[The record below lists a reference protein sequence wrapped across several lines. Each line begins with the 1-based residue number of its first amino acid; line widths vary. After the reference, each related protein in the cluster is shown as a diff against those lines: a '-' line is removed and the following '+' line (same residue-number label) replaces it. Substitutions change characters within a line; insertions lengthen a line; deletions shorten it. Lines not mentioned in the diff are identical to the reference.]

1 MNEGGEVRVKA
12 ARNSIAVLI
21 VVLIGALVGSS
32 CSSGGGS
39 RRASADTKRYAVGSV
54 TATFDDASEPLAGN
68 PATTPGARSLVTTI
82 FYPARGVPGSDPVE
96 AAPADRGAGPYP
108 LIVFSHGLG
117 ASPATYRDL
126 LVEWAAA
133 GYVVAAPAFPNTNSA
148 ATGGIDPGDFANQPA
163 DVSAVIGGVLE
174 TSDATEEPLA
184 GLVDPESIG
193 VAGHSLGG
201 ITTLGVAAN
210 TCCRDDRVKAA
221 VVMAGDPLTFPSG
234 RFDYADAPPIL
245 LVHGTAD
252 DLVTYEASVDV
263 FNAGKAPKGI
273 LTIKRGDHGAPVSPS
288 GPAFAS
294 VVKTTTDF
302 FDAYLKDDPDALQRL
317 EVDGDTPTTRIV
329 FASGSGTNVT
339 LPPVPTQPAREL
351 EATVS
356 PDTDLTD
363 GQTVT
368 VSWKGFTPG
377 STINIVQC
385 SNRTAGDASACDLKT
400 GKILQPNPT
409 GSGSLPLEIVTGPVG
424 TGVCDAT
431 SSDCQ
436 IVFND
441 GGSLDPKAS
450 VRVSISFA
458 P

>member
-1 MNEGGEVRVKA
+1 M
-12 ARNSIAVLI
+12 
-21 VVLIGALVGSS
+21 
-32 CSSGGGS
+32 
-39 RRASADTKRYAVGSV
+39 T
-54 TATFDDASEPLAGN
+54 
-68 PATTPGARSLVTTI
+68 
-82 FYPARGVPGSDPVE
+82 
-96 AAPADRGAGPYP
+96 APADRGAGPYP

-117 ASPATYRDL
+117 ASPASYRGL
-126 LVEWAAA
+126 LVAWAAA
-133 GYVVAAPAFPNTNSA
+133 GYVVAAPAFPKTNSA
-148 ATGGIDPGDFANQPA
+148 AAGGIDPGDFANQPA
-163 DVSAVIGGVLE
+163 DVSAVITGILE
-174 TSDATEEPLA
+174 ASAATDGPLA
-184 GLVDPESIG
+184 GVVDSDSIG

-210 TCCRDDRVKAA
+210 SCCRDDRVKAA
-221 VVMAGDPLTFPSG
+221 VVMAGDPLTFPRG
-234 RFDYADAPPIL
+234 TFDYADAPPIL

-263 FNAGKAPKGI
+263 FNSAKAPKGV
-273 LTIKRGDHGAPVSPS
+273 LTIKKGDHGAPVSPA

-294 VVKTTTDF
+294 VAKTTTDF
-302 FDAYLKDDPDALQRL
+302 FDVYLKADPDALDRL
-317 EVDGDTPTTRIV
+317 EADGNTHTTRVV
-329 FASGSGTNVT
+329 FASKPGTIVT
-339 LPPVPTQPAREL
+339 LPTASTQPAREL

-356 PDTDLTD
+356 PDTDLTN

-377 STINIVQC
+377 KTINIVQC

-424 TGVCDAT
+424 TGVCDST
-431 SSDCQ
+431 TTDCQ

-441 GGSLDPKAS
+441 GGSLDPSAS